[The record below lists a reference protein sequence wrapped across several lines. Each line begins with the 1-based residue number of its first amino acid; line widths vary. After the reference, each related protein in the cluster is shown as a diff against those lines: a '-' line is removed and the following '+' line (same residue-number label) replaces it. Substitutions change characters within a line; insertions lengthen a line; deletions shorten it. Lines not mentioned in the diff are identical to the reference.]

1 MSEEKKKKT
10 TKDGWMNGRKA
21 RGVQGGGKGRN
32 SNTELCRGGYLD
44 PEAIWLSCSVRLLAE
59 LCPELQLTL
68 FLCLSLPFSLSFC
81 RKATTCKYT
90 PTHYVYLTA
99 KGQIH
104 TCV

>member
-1 MSEEKKKKT
+1 
-10 TKDGWMNGRKA
+10 MNGRKA